1 MNSENEKLNVLYVCR
16 LFNGFET
23 SIKSKFWSP
32 TGAPTIYRMIN
43 ALDQDNDIN
52 LELVLTSKGGQPD
65 WSFGFFKKIKIKNLL
80 SNVTILYSFGQRFGK
95 VGLLFQELFHVIY
108 VINKIIFNRYDYLYV
123 DHANI
128 ILASAVSRI
137 KFLPVIL
144 RLMGVYPAMKDI
156 LSHQSIKNKIFRWFY
171 KSPFSLVICTQD
183 GSGIEPWLK
192 NALNENIKVYE
203 FINGIDYRKPSH
215 EELKSLCQKFSI
227 PSDKTIVLYLGKLE
241 KIKGIYEF
249 IGGID
254 IANKNCNNN
263 FHGVIV
269 GYGDQY
275 NNIKKIISTKSSI
288 TLIPRFNHDEIFN
301 IHGLS
306 DIYVSPNRLANLTN
320 ANLEAMASGS
330 CIVIPKSQTLTSVDL
345 VTDRLL
351 SDKAVYRVEFP
362 PTGNSIANALVNL
375 YDSPELRSSLS
386 HNVLIESKKFLTS
399 WNERISKE
407 LGIIRS
413 LLRK

>member
-1 MNSENEKLNVLYVCR
+1 MNSENDKLNVLYVCR

-43 ALDQDNDIN
+43 ALDKDNNFN
-52 LELVLTSKGGQPD
+52 LELVITSKSGQPD
-65 WSFGFFKKIKIKNLL
+65 WTYGFLKKIKIKNLS
-80 SNVTILYSFGQRFGK
+80 SNVTILYSFGARFGK
-95 VGLLFQELFHVIY
+95 VGLLFQELFHIIY

-128 ILASAVSRI
+128 ILASVVSRI

-144 RLMGVYPAMKDI
+144 RLMGVYPAMRNI
-156 LSHQSIKNKIFRWFY
+156 LSHQSLKNKIFRWFY

-183 GSGIEPWLK
+183 GSGIQPWLSQALKK
-192 NALNENIKVYE
+192 NNPVYE
-203 FINGIDYRKPSH
+203 LINGVEYIKPSL
-215 EELKSLCQKFSI
+215 EQLKSLSKKFSI
-227 PSDKTIVLYLGKLE
+227 PDNKMIVLYLGKLE

-249 IGGID
+249 IGGLD
-254 IANKNCNNN
+254 IANTKCNNN
-263 FHGVIV
+263 LHGIIV
-269 GYGDQY
+269 GYGDQF
-275 NNIKKIISTKSSI
+275 NNVEKILSTNNSI
-288 TLIPRFNHDEIFN
+288 TLIPRINHDEIFN
-301 IHGLS
+301 IHELS

-330 CIVIPKSQTLTSVDL
+330 CIVIPKSQPETSVDL
-345 VTDRLL
+345 ITDRLL
-351 SDKAVYRVEFP
+351 SDEAVYRIDSP
-362 PTGNSIANALVNL
+362 PSDISIANALINL

-386 HNVLIESKKFLTS
+386 HNIVIESNFFLLS

-407 LGIIRS
+407 LEIIRN